1 MRRLLV
7 LVIALT
13 ALCSSVALAATK
25 HGITPKTPKKGA
37 TVDAGSRPTFKGRF
51 KGPGQ
56 IYVYVSKSKKTDKDG
71 LIGKDAMIQ
80 KARKSGKTFKT
91 KAKFFDY
98 PKFWL
103 NSPGTYYWQAHR
115 IECGEDGADC
125 QQEGPIVKFKV
136 R

>member
-1 MRRLLV
+1 MRRLLA

-25 HGITPKTPKKGA
+25 HGITPSTPKKGA
-37 TVDAGSRPTFKGRF
+37 TVEVGSRPTFKGKSR
-51 KGPGQ
+51 GPGQ
-56 IYVYVSKSKKTDKDG
+56 VFVYVSKSKKRDKDG

-80 KARKSGKTFKT
+80 RAKKKGKTFT
-91 KAKFFDY
+91 TRAKFYDF

-103 NSPGTYYWQAHR
+103 NTPGTYYWQAHR
-115 IECGEDGADC
+115 IACGEDGDDC
-125 QQEGPIVKFKV
+125 QQEGPVVKFKV